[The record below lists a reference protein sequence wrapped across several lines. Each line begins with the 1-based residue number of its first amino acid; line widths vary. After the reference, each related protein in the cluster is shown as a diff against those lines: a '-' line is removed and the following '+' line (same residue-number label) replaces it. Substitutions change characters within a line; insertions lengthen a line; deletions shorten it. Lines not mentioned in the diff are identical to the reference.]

1 MDLFPHLQALNLAK
15 RAKGKPHKQVA
26 IIVPLSKY
34 FSADLYCC
42 VLGKVLG
49 NNNDAFFPWP
59 PKKQLLSLWKLII
72 RERASW
78 SLQKR
83 FLYIFQPK
91 HVMYSRAGS
100 YQLGMVTTMKNVN
113 NLCFGVPLGH
123 SCFTLILSL
132 YGKYILREALLPY
145 VEFFYSNYVSLY
157 ISLFLSLSSYMCMYI
172 YVIMHI

>member
-59 PKKQLLSLWKLII
+59 PKKQLLSL
-72 RERASW
+72 
-78 SLQKR
+78 
-83 FLYIFQPK
+83 
-91 HVMYSRAGS
+91 
-100 YQLGMVTTMKNVN
+100 
-113 NLCFGVPLGH
+113 
-123 SCFTLILSL
+123 
-132 YGKYILREALLPY
+132 
-145 VEFFYSNYVSLY
+145 
-157 ISLFLSLSSYMCMYI
+157 
-172 YVIMHI
+172 